1 MNPEEFLRWK
11 GDRHR
16 KQAQLKQRMPGLK
29 KRKGPALDQAAADLH
44 AETFSRLDCL
54 ACAQCCKTIPP
65 MVNKTDAARIARHLR
80 LSEAAFYEQYLRRD
94 EDGDTVMNASPCPFL
109 ETDNRCSIY
118 EIRPKACRAYPHT
131 DQDFSKNLDLHL
143 RNVAY
148 CPAVY
153 QIMERLAGLG

>member
-1 MNPEEFLRWK
+1 MKAEEFLRWK
-11 GDRHR
+11 GDRLR
-16 KQAQLKQRMPGLK
+16 KQALLRQRLPSLK
-29 KRKGPALDQAAADLH
+29 KRKGPALDQEASVLH
-44 AETFSRLDCL
+44 TAVFSRLDCL

-65 MVNKTDAARIARHLR
+65 MVNKTDAARIAKHLR
-80 LSEAAFYEQYLRRD
+80 MTEGAFYAQYLRRD

-109 ETDNRCSIY
+109 EQDHRCSIY
-118 EIRPKACRAYPHT
+118 EHRPKACRAYPHT
-131 DQDFSKNLDLHL
+131 DQDFSKNLDLHV